1 MALHGHTPA
10 QRKRIRRK
18 LPAKAN
24 ATAKER
30 AFGARGKAKRKA
42 R

>member
-10 QRKRIRRK
+10 ERKKIRRK
-18 LPAKAN
+18 LPAKAST
-24 ATAKER
+24 TAKSR
-30 AFGARGKAKRKA
+30 AFGARGKAKRKD